1 MTPQE
6 STALDTHL
14 IIRVPKALKE
24 SLAEVAKSYGHRPTA
39 LARHLIAVNLP
50 NITRNRF
57 YDYSVWEMSSR
68 ELDILSRS
76 LTGDYTVLRSD
87 FLASDLLKDGQKW
100 LKSVSDT
107 ARKEKQN
114 FVILIAVAK
123 N

>member
-1 MTPQE
+1 
-6 STALDTHL
+6 
-14 IIRVPKALKE
+14 
-24 SLAEVAKSYGHRPTA
+24 
-39 LARHLIAVNLP
+39 
-50 NITRNRF
+50 
-57 YDYSVWEMSSR
+57 MSSR

>member
-24 SLAEVAKSYGHRPTA
+24 SLAEVAKSHGHRPTA

-57 YDYSVWEMSSR
+57 YDYSV
-68 ELDILSRS
+68 
-76 LTGDYTVLRSD
+76 
-87 FLASDLLKDGQKW
+87 
-100 LKSVSDT
+100 
-107 ARKEKQN
+107 
-114 FVILIAVAK
+114 
-123 N
+123 